1 MSGFY
6 DLLLCLKKES
16 TYVQTKSVSHRF
28 STLSV
33 PSMIEVYETI
43 SKFITGCVS
52 CDILGHIKRRAANS
66 YPPAYPECH
75 GLCDFAF

>member
-6 DLLLCLKKES
+6 YLMLYLKKES
-16 TYVQTKSVSHRF
+16 TYLWTTSVSHRF

-43 SKFITGCVS
+43 RKFIKGSVS
-52 CDILGHIKRRAANS
+52 CDVLGHIQRRAANS
-66 YPPAYPECH
+66 YPPAYPRCH
-75 GLCDFAF
+75 SLCNFAF